1 MDVKIDFNE
10 IMDRSNTSSVKWDP
24 AMLKKLLG
32 REAQDTLPLWVADM
46 DFRCAPAI
54 IDRLQKRVENGIFG
68 YAFPDERYFVALQF
82 WNARRHGWQIDPAW
96 VTITP
101 GIVPALSFI
110 IHALTEPN
118 DKVIIQQPVYTPFF
132 TTIQN
137 TDRVPSVNLLIEDRG
152 YYTIDFEDFE
162 RKASD
167 PAAKLFIL
175 CSPHNP
181 VGRVWNEDELRQLGD
196 ICQRHNVTVVAD
208 EIHNDLIMPGYRH
221 IPYASLGD
229 AFASHAVV
237 CTAPSKTFNLAGL
250 QNANLIIPNPELKAK
265 IDREFQRYNIHGTNL
280 MGLEATI
287 AAYSE
292 GGEQWLDEALA
303 YLDENA
309 AFIESYTAEHMP
321 KVGYRKPEG
330 TYLAWLDFRA
340 YVKDH
345 EPLAKLMKEQ
355 ANVLLNEGFS
365 YGPSGEGFM
374 RLNFACPRSILEAAL
389 NRIHQALLAYEAP
402 EER

>member
-1 MDVKIDFNE
+1 MKIDFNE
-10 IMDRSNTSSVKWDP
+10 VIDRANTSSVKWDP

-46 DFRCAPAI
+46 DFRCAQPI

-68 YAFPDERYFVALQF
+68 YAFPDERYFAALQY
-82 WNARRHGWQIDPAW
+82 WNDRRHRWPIDPTW

-118 DKVIIQQPVYTPFF
+118 DKVIIQEPVYTPFF
-132 TTIQN
+132 NTIQN
-137 TDRVPSVNLLIEDRG
+137 TDRVPSVNLLIEDHG

-181 VGRVWNEDELRQLGD
+181 VGRVWTEDELRQLGD
-196 ICQRHNVTVVAD
+196 ICQRHGVTVVSD

-221 IPYASLGD
+221 IPYASLGE
-229 AFASHAVV
+229 AFAAHAVV

-250 QNANLIIPNPELKAK
+250 QNANLIIPNPELKEK
-265 IDREFQRYNIHGTNL
+265 IDREFHRYNIHGTNL

-287 AAYSE
+287 AAYTE
-292 GGEQWLDEALA
+292 GGEAWLDEALA
-303 YLDENA
+303 YLDGNA
-309 AFIESYTAEHMP
+309 AFIESYIAEHMP
-321 KVGYRKPEG
+321 KVRYRKPEG

-340 YVKDH
+340 YIPEH

-355 ANVLLNEGFS
+355 ANVLLNEGIS
-365 YGPSGEGFM
+365 YGPAGEGFM

-389 NRIHQALLAYEAP
+389 DRIHQALLAHEAP
-402 EER
+402 SK